1 MRTRAPKAI
10 APAEAADLLYREG
23 HALDNRRWDDWLA
36 LYCEDAIF
44 WMPAWKGEHELTD
57 APDREVSLMYY
68 TARAG
73 LEDRVWRLR
82 SGLSTASSPLL
93 RTSHGI
99 TGVVVVGATDSG
111 DSIHAEVHA
120 NWTCHTFNLRDSGQH
135 VFFGRYE
142 HVLRQEGGVW
152 KIATKKIVL
161 MNDRIPTMLDFYC
174 V

>member
-1 MRTRAPKAI
+1 MTAFAKSAI

-23 HALDNRRWDDWLA
+23 HALDTQRWDDWLA
-36 LYCEDAIF
+36 LYCEDAVF
-44 WMPAWKGEHELTD
+44 WMPAWKDEHELTD
-57 APDREVSLMYY
+57 APEREVSLMYY

-73 LEDRVWRLR
+73 LEDRVWRVR

-99 TGVVVVGATDSG
+99 TGVVVVGAADNMVDG
-111 DSIHAEVHA
+111 VEVHA
-120 NWTCHTFNLRDSGQH
+120 NWTCHTFNLRDSTQH

-142 HVLRQEGGVW
+142 FVLRQEGGVL
-152 KIATKKIVL
+152 KIAKKKIVL